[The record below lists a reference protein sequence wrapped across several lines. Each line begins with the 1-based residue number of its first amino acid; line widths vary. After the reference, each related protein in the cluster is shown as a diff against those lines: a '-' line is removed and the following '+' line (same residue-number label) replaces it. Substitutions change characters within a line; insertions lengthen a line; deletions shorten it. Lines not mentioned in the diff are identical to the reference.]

1 MPSSNQQPSGYG
13 DLLSLDDTGALR
25 AVDEEPATLDRTIL
39 GIPNDH
45 DEYNRGLTFFFDPST
60 GQPSVHSTS
69 EEPEDPVKNSPYES
83 SMSSNHTGSRIV
95 YTPQSGSDVPAGLH
109 SQVVSPQP
117 ARSSDCG
124 SSHGGSCHGTADR
137 PQPPSVSACATFG
150 TNTTSAST
158 ASTMESFSPTNLS
171 PLDNLLVPEYS
182 GSFETMSLDQDDFKY
197 LECIMPKPYQEEAS
211 QKKGTRTTRTP
222 KSAGTRPDPMGIRLS
237 NKTGMDR
244 AKAKMMRRIGV
255 CLPCLVNHEPVSR
268 QKEQPFI
275 FSRDMLTL
283 KVCPWTYLPQV

>member
-13 DLLSLDDTGALR
+13 DLLSLDDI
-25 AVDEEPATLDRTIL
+25 DEEAATLDRTIL

-69 EEPEDPVKNSPYES
+69 EEPEDPVETCPYEP

-95 YTPQSGSDVPAGLH
+95 YTPQSGSDVPADLH

-124 SSHGGSCHGTADR
+124 SSDGGSCHGTADR
-137 PQPPSVSACATFG
+137 PHLPSVSACATFG

-158 ASTMESFSPTNLS
+158 ASTMEEGFLPTAESFSPTNLS
-171 PLDNLLVPEYS
+171 PAVNALFPECS
-182 GSFETMSLDQDDFKY
+182 GPIENMTFDQDDINY
-197 LECIMPKPYQEEAS
+197 LECLMPKPNQEEVS
-211 QKKGTRTTRTP
+211 QKKGTRTRTP
-222 KSAGTRPDPMGIRLS
+222 KSAGTRPDPMGTRVS

-268 QKEQPFI
+268 
-275 FSRDMLTL
+275 
-283 KVCPWTYLPQV
+283 